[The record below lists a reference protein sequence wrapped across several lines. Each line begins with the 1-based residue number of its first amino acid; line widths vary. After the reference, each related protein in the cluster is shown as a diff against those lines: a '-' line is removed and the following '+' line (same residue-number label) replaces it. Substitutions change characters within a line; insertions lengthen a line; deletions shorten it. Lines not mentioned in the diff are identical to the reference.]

1 LTAST
6 ATSIPSTGTTTTT
19 YAAGRRAVVGGVVG
33 EEECEVEDREWSVA
47 VIAAAANANPQP
59 AGSVI
64 LDKTPGGRLMREY
77 ESIVVASAS
86 SSPGDDNDDGML
98 IYDNIDGGDDVD
110 DGGEVGGSNEGE
122 YGGVP
127 RATDALSGVLSDIID
142 SNDDNND
149 EDKDKDED
157 GESCNVDG
165 GDGVMLSDDFDGG
178 EDFDDWG
185 EVGGLNRGEYGGIP
199 RTADALSGASADIAD
214 SDDDDN
220 NEDEDKN
227 GESCDVDGSEG
238 VMLSPSCLDNKLS
251 SLLCLNDDELIV
263 FDIDDILI
271 ESFVNM
277 LVVDERGRKGREG
290 R

>member
-1 LTAST
+1 
-6 ATSIPSTGTTTTT
+6 
-19 YAAGRRAVVGGVVG
+19 
-33 EEECEVEDREWSVA
+33 
-47 VIAAAANANPQP
+47 
-59 AGSVI
+59 
-64 LDKTPGGRLMREY
+64 MR
-77 ESIVVASAS
+77 AS
-86 SSPGDDNDDGML
+86 SLPP
-98 IYDNIDGGDDVD
+98 IYDDFDGGNDFD

-127 RATDALSGVLSDIID
+127 RAADALSGVLSDIID

-251 SLLCLNDDELIV
+251 SLLCLNDDELNV

>member
-1 LTAST
+1 M
-6 ATSIPSTGTTTTT
+6 
-19 YAAGRRAVVGGVVG
+19 VGGVVG

-127 RATDALSGVLSDIID
+127 RAANALSGALDDIADSD
-142 SNDDNND
+142 DDNND

-157 GESCNVDG
+157 AESCDIDG
-165 GDGVMLSDDFDGG
+165 GNGVMLSDDFDWGD
-178 EDFDDWG
+178 DFDDGG
-185 EVGGLNRGEYGGIP
+185 EVGGLNEGEYGGIP
-199 RTADALSGASADIAD
+199 RAADALSGAFADIAD

-220 NEDEDKN
+220 NEKEDKD
-227 GESCDVDGSEG
+227 GESCNVDAGNG
-238 VMLSPSCLDNKLS
+238 VMSSPSCLDNKLS
-251 SLLCLNDDELIV
+251 SLLCLNDNKLNV
-263 FDIDDILI
+263 FDVDNILV

-277 LVVDERGRKGREG
+277 LVVDDANEGGKDEKDDNDDDANDNDDERLLLSTTVPNAT
-290 R
+290 